1 VNGIRIVH
9 LALRSDRPLVFAHR
23 GGRTLGPEN
32 TITAFDRGLAAGADG
47 LELDVHLCRDKVVVV
62 HHDRLLYRTTRTS
75 GAIGNRTV
83 AELAAL
89 DATTWFGVN
98 EARCGIPTLRQV
110 LERYPN
116 IRIIVELKQASPD
129 LARAVVEDVRR
140 AEALE
145 RVCLGSFSVRA
156 LRAARA
162 YEPAIATSAGHFE
175 VRMALY
181 RSWLRVSPGHVP
193 YQVFQVPE
201 MSGGTRVV
209 SPRFVKVAHQA
220 GVAVQVWTVNDPDD
234 IRRLLDW
241 GVDGIITDRPDVA
254 AQVVRDWI
262 AKSR

>member
-1 VNGIRIVH
+1 VH
-9 LALRSDRPLVFAHR
+9 PTLWPGRPLVFAHR
-23 GGRTLGPEN
+23 GGCTLGPEN

-62 HHDRLLYRTTRTS
+62 HHDRLLYRTTREA

-89 DATTWFGVN
+89 DAATWFGVN
-98 EARCGIPTLRQV
+98 EIRCGIPTFREV

-140 AEALE
+140 AGAVE

-162 YEPAIATSAGHFE
+162 CEPALATSAGHFE

-181 RSWLRVSPGHVP
+181 RSWLRLSPGHVP

-201 MSGGTRVV
+201 TSGGTCVV
-209 SPRFVKVAHQA
+209 SPRFVKFAHQA
-220 GVAVQVWTVNDPDD
+220 GIAVQVWTVDDPDD

-254 AQVVRDWI
+254 ARVVRDWQTEKRI
-262 AKSR
+262 TKNE